1 MKLTLYTDYGLRTLI
16 ALAVSPERR
25 HTVTGISAAYGI
37 SRNHLVKVVAR
48 LADLGY
54 VETTRGKGGGM
65 RLARAPEQIRVGR
78 VVRELESGLGV
89 VACLGDDG
97 DGCVI
102 SPVCRL
108 KGLFEEAT
116 QAFLEALDGHTLDE
130 LVKPRASM
138 ARLLGIPVVVEAAPQ
153 PAIPAVPAVRKA
165 KAVPAGR

>member
-65 RLARAPEQIRVGR
+65 RLARRPEEIRVGQ

-89 VACLGDDG
+89 VECLGDDG
-97 DGCVI
+97 AGCVI

-108 KGLFEEAT
+108 KGLFEDAT
-116 QAFLEALDGHTLDE
+116 QAFLAALDGHTLAE
-130 LVKPRASM
+130 LVKRRSSV
-138 ARLLGIPVVVEAAPQ
+138 ARLLGIPVVVEEGPRPSGTAPP
-153 PAIPAVPAVRKA
+153 PA
-165 KAVPAGR
+165 